1 MRHRPLGHR
10 TPGNLPSDL
19 SGFVGRGAE
28 LAELGRL
35 LGSSRLVTVTGA
47 GGVGK
52 TRLVLAAAR
61 AAADA
66 ASGGANGAAAGAVG
80 GAAPDTAARDTDP
93 AGPGPADPVQ
103 ERYCDGVW
111 LAELASVRDPALL
124 ELTLAEALGLTDH
137 TSRALRTVLAEHL
150 AERRLLLV
158 LDGFEQLVDETAA
171 LVRDLLRRCPG
182 LRVLAAGRR
191 PLSLDGELSR
201 PLAPLDPEEALALLT
216 DRAVAADP
224 AFTLTEANRAVL
236 AELCAR
242 LDGLPLALE
251 LAAGRLRTLSPA
263 QVLSRLE
270 DRFALLTGGSRGA
283 LPRHRALRTAIGWS
297 HELCTAGERLLWA
310 RLSVF
315 AGQFDLDAA
324 EYVCAGPDL
333 PVDSV
338 LDLVGEL
345 LGQSLLIR
353 EETAAGVRYRML
365 ETVRI
370 YGAGWLESLG
380 DARRL
385 RRRHRDWYM
394 GLATWC
400 ELDWFSPRQQEV
412 ASLVEAEL
420 GNLRLALECCLD
432 EPEEI
437 HLGQYLAGTLWFYWA
452 GCGRLAE
459 GRHWLDRTLEGGP
472 GQEIDLGLDL
482 GIDPGLGLGLT
493 LGLADAWGPGP
504 VPRPHGEP
512 EPEAEYESSRLK
524 ALWVLGY
531 VAALQGDSVASMSA
545 LYECRDG
552 AARSG
557 NPVAAAYAV
566 HRMGCL
572 ALVSDDMTR
581 ARELL
586 GGALERYREAGELN
600 SNVLMCQVELAM
612 ALAFQGELPGA
623 LALCEEVRDI
633 CEERG
638 ERWTKAYALYVLAYA
653 ALDAGAPVEARRL
666 LGECVAIN
674 HAFRDLVGLVLA
686 VELLALVT
694 VAEGHPAEAAVLQ
707 GAAEPMWDGVGM
719 QLFGSGYFNAP
730 RLMCEERASELLG
743 AERYAACARH
753 GRSLPV
759 EALVERAL
767 RGPDPAPAPAA
778 GPAARPRGS
787 AGRPVARPG
796 PDSRKPAG
804 SPKGE
809 PAG

>member
-1 MRHRPLGHR
+1 MRQRPIPRR

-19 SGFVGRGAE
+19 SGFVGRGGE
-28 LAELGRL
+28 LSELVRL
-35 LGSSRLVTVTGA
+35 LDSSRLVTVTGA

-66 ASGGANGAAAGAVG
+66 ASGPVRPADAGG
-80 GAAPDTAARDTDP
+80 FGDP
-93 AGPGPADPVQ
+93 AQ

-137 TSRALRTVLAEHL
+137 TTRPPRTVLAEHL
-150 AERRLLLV
+150 ADRRLLLV
-158 LDGFEQLVDETAA
+158 LDGYEQLVDETAG
-171 LVRDLLRRCPG
+171 LVRDLLRRSPG

-191 PLSLDGELSR
+191 PLTLDGELSW
-201 PLAPLDPEEALALLT
+201 PLAPLGPEEALALLIERT
-216 DRAVAADP
+216 SAADP
-224 AFTLTEANRAVL
+224 AFALTEANRAVL

-297 HELCTAGERLLWA
+297 HELCTSGERLLWA

-338 LDLVGEL
+338 LDLIGEL
-345 LGQSLLIR
+345 LGQSLLVR
-353 EETAAGVRYRML
+353 EETPAGVRYRML

-400 ELDWFSPRQQEV
+400 ELDWFSPRQEEV
-412 ASLVEAEL
+412 AALVEAEL
-420 GNLRLALECCLD
+420 PNLRLALECCLD

-452 GCGRLAE
+452 GCGRLTE
-459 GRHWLDRTLEGGP
+459 GRHWLDRTLEG
-472 GQEIDLGLDL
+472 DLGLA
-482 GIDPGLGLGLT
+482 G
-493 LGLADAWGPGP
+493 
-504 VPRPHGEP
+504 
-512 EPEAEYESSRLK
+512 AEYETSRLK

-552 AARSG
+552 AARSE
-557 NPVAAAYAV
+557 NPVAGAYAV

-572 ALVSDDMTR
+572 ALISDDMAR
-581 ARELL
+581 AGELL
-586 GGALERYREAGELN
+586 GSALERYREAGELN

-612 ALAFQGELPGA
+612 ALAFQGDLAGA
-623 LALCEEVRDI
+623 LTLCREVRDI

-653 ALDAGAPVEARRL
+653 ALDAGGTAEARRL
-666 LGECVAIN
+666 LAECVAIN
-674 HAFRDLVGLVLA
+674 HTFRDLVGLVLA

-707 GAAEPMWDGVGM
+707 GAAEPLWDGVGM
-719 QLFGSGYFNAP
+719 RLFGSGYFNAP
-730 RLMCEERASELLG
+730 RLMCQERAGELLG
-743 AERYAACARH
+743 AERYASCAGH
-753 GRSLPV
+753 GRTLPLEV
-759 EALVERAL
+759 LVERAL
-767 RGPDPAPAPAA
+767 RGPEPAPVPT
-778 GPAARPRGS
+778 GPLPRPR
-787 AGRPVARPG
+787 AGAERMERPMARPG
-796 PDSRKPAG
+796 AKSRKPAG
-804 SPKGE
+804 SPEGE

>member
-1 MRHRPLGHR
+1 MRQRPIPRR

-19 SGFVGRGAE
+19 SGFVGRGGE
-28 LAELGRL
+28 LSELGRL
-35 LGSSRLVTVTGA
+35 LDASRLVTVTGA

-66 ASGGANGAAAGAVG
+66 AA
-80 GAAPDTAARDTDP
+80 GAAPS
-93 AGPGPADPVQ
+93 AGVGGPADPAQ

-111 LAELASVRDPALL
+111 LVELASVRDPALL
-124 ELTLAEALGLTDH
+124 ELALAEALGLTDQ
-137 TSRALRTVLAEHL
+137 TTRPPRTVLAEHL

-158 LDGFEQLVDETAA
+158 LDGFEQLVDETAD
-171 LVRDLLRRCPG
+171 LVRDLLRRSPG

-191 PLSLDGELSR
+191 TLTLDGELSW
-201 PLAPLDPEEALALLT
+201 PLAPLDPEEALALLIERT
-216 DRAVAADP
+216 SAADP
-224 AFTLTEANRAVL
+224 SFTLTEANRAVL

-315 AGQFDLDAA
+315 AGPFDLDAA

-345 LGQSLLIR
+345 LGQSLLVR
-353 EETAAGVRYRML
+353 EETPAGVRYRML
-365 ETVRI
+365 ESVRI

-400 ELDWFSPRQQEV
+400 ELDWFSPRQEEV
-412 ASLVEAEL
+412 AALVEAEL
-420 GNLRLALECCLD
+420 PNLRLALECCLD
-432 EPEEI
+432 EPEEV
-437 HLGQYLAGTLWFYWA
+437 HLGQYLAGTLWFFWA
-452 GCGRLAE
+452 GCGRLTE
-459 GRHWLDRTLEGGP
+459 GRHWLDRTLED
-472 GQEIDLGLDL
+472 DLGHS
-482 GIDPGLGLGLT
+482 GSTG
-493 LGLADAWGPGP
+493 
-504 VPRPHGEP
+504 V
-512 EPEAEYESSRLK
+512 EYETSRLK

-552 AARSG
+552 AARSE
-557 NPVAAAYAV
+557 NPVAGAYAV

-572 ALVSDDMTR
+572 ALISDDMTR
-581 ARELL
+581 AGELL
-586 GGALERYREAGELN
+586 GSALERYREAGELN

-612 ALAFQGELPGA
+612 ALAFQGELAGA
-623 LALCEEVRDI
+623 LSLCREVRDI

-653 ALDAGAPVEARRL
+653 ALDAGGTAEARL
-666 LGECVAIN
+666 LLAECVAIN
-674 HAFRDLVGLVLA
+674 HTFRDLVGLVLA

-707 GAAEPMWDGVGM
+707 GAAEPLWDGVGM
-719 QLFGSGYFNAP
+719 RLFGSGYFNAP
-730 RLMCEERASELLG
+730 RLMCQERAGELLG
-743 AERYAACARH
+743 AERYASCARH
-753 GRSLPV
+753 GRTLPLD
-759 EALVERAL
+759 ALVERAL
-767 RGPDPAPAPAA
+767 RGPDPVPVPA
-778 GPAARPRGS
+778 GPLPRPRG
-787 AGRPVARPG
+787 ATERAERPMAHPG
-796 PDSRKPAG
+796 AKSRKPAG
-804 SPKGE
+804 SPEGE

>member
-1 MRHRPLGHR
+1 MQYRNSGARCLPGTRKGPALYAAHADQYAPCPMRQRPIPRR

-19 SGFVGRGAE
+19 SGFVGRGGE
-28 LAELGRL
+28 LSELVRL
-35 LGSSRLVTVTGA
+35 LDSSRLVTVTGA

-66 ASGGANGAAAGAVG
+66 AAGPV
-80 GAAPDTAARDTDP
+80 DP
-93 AGPGPADPVQ
+93 ADAGGPADPAQ

-124 ELTLAEALGLTDH
+124 ELTIAEALGLTDH
-137 TSRALRTVLAEHL
+137 TTRSPRTVLAEHL

-158 LDGFEQLVDETAA
+158 LDGFEQLVDETAG
-171 LVRDLLRRCPG
+171 LVRDLLRRSPG

-191 PLSLDGELSR
+191 PLTLDGELSW
-201 PLAPLDPEEALALLT
+201 PLAPLGPEEALALLIERT
-216 DRAVAADP
+216 SAADP
-224 AFTLTEANRAVL
+224 AFTPTEANRAVL

-297 HELCTAGERLLWA
+297 HELCTSGERLLWA

-338 LDLVGEL
+338 LDLIGEL
-345 LGQSLLIR
+345 LGQSLLVR
-353 EETAAGVRYRML
+353 EETAAGIRYRML
-365 ETVRI
+365 ESVRI

-400 ELDWFSPRQQEV
+400 ELDWFSPRQEEV
-412 ASLVEAEL
+412 AALVEAEL
-420 GNLRLALECCLD
+420 ANLRLALECCLD
-432 EPEEI
+432 EPEEV

-452 GCGRLAE
+452 GCGRLTE
-459 GRHWLDRTLEGGP
+459 GRHWLDRTLEG
-472 GQEIDLGLDL
+472 DLGLA
-482 GIDPGLGLGLT
+482 G
-493 LGLADAWGPGP
+493 
-504 VPRPHGEP
+504 
-512 EPEAEYESSRLK
+512 AEYETSRLK

-552 AARSG
+552 AVRSE
-557 NPVAAAYAV
+557 NPVAGAYAV

-572 ALVSDDMTR
+572 ALISDDMAR
-581 ARELL
+581 AGELL
-586 GGALERYREAGELN
+586 GSALERYREAGELN

-612 ALAFQGELPGA
+612 ALAFQGELAGA
-623 LALCEEVRDI
+623 LTLCREVRDI

-653 ALDAGAPVEARRL
+653 ALDAGGAAEARRL
-666 LGECVAIN
+666 LTECVAIN
-674 HAFRDLVGLVLA
+674 HTFHDLVGLVLA
-686 VELLALVT
+686 LELLALVT

-707 GAAEPMWDGVGM
+707 GAAEPLWDGVGM
-719 QLFGSGYFNAP
+719 RLFGSGYFNAP
-730 RLMCEERASELLG
+730 RLMCQERAGELLG
-743 AERYAACARH
+743 AERYASCAGH
-753 GRSLPV
+753 GRTLPLD
-759 EALVERAL
+759 ELVERAL
-767 RGPDPAPAPAA
+767 RGPEPAPAPT
-778 GPAARPRGS
+778 GPLPRPR
-787 AGRPVARPG
+787 AGTERVDRPMARPG
-796 PDSRKPAG
+796 VKSRKPAD
-804 SPKGE
+804 SPEGE

>member
-1 MRHRPLGHR
+1 MRHRPHGHR

-19 SGFVGRGAE
+19 SGFVGRGVE

-35 LGSSRLVTVTGA
+35 LDSSRLVTVTGA

-61 AAADA
+61 AAAE
-66 ASGGANGAAAGAVG
+66 AAAEA
-80 GAAPDTAARDTDP
+80 
-93 AGPGPADPVQ
+93 GPADPDGPAGSAGPAQ

-111 LAELASVRDPALL
+111 LAELACVRDPALL
-124 ELTLAEALGLTDH
+124 ELTIAESLGLTDH
-137 TSRALRTVLAEHL
+137 TTRPLRTVLAEHL

-171 LVRDLLRRCPG
+171 LVRELLRRSPG

-191 PLSLDGELSR
+191 PLTLDGELSW
-201 PLAPLDPEEALALLT
+201 PLAPLAPDEALALLT
-216 DRAVAADP
+216 ERAASADP
-224 AFTLTEANRAVL
+224 GFAPTEADRAVL
-236 AELCAR
+236 AELCVR

-251 LAAGRLRTLSPA
+251 LAAGRLRTLSPS

-270 DRFALLTGGSRGA
+270 DRFGLLTGGGRGA

-345 LGQSLLIR
+345 LGQSLLVR

-380 DARRL
+380 DATRL

-412 ASLVEAEL
+412 AALVEAEL
-420 GNLRLALECCLD
+420 ANLRLALECCLD

-472 GQEIDLGLDL
+472 GHGLDL
-482 GIDPGLGLGLT
+482 SELDLGPDLSLELGLGL
-493 LGLADAWGPGP
+493 AGPSDP
-504 VPRPHGEP
+504 DR
-512 EPEAEYESSRLK
+512 EYEGSRLK

-531 VAALQGDSVASMSA
+531 VAALQGDAVASMSA

-552 AARSG
+552 AAQSG

-572 ALVSDDMTR
+572 ALISDDMVR

-612 ALAFQGELPGA
+612 TLAFQGEPAGA

-653 ALDAGAPVEARRL
+653 ALDSGDPAGARRL

-674 HAFRDLVGLVLA
+674 HTFRDLVGLVLA

-730 RLMCEERASELLG
+730 RLMCQERAGELLG
-743 AERYAACARH
+743 TERYASCARH
-753 GRSLPV
+753 GRTLSV
-759 EALVERAL
+759 DALVERAL
-767 RGPDPAPAPAA
+767 RGPEPAPAPRSAA
-778 GPAARPRGS
+778 PLPRPRTTDG
-787 AGRPVARPG
+787 AATGFPR
-796 PDSRKPAG
+796 SRKPAG

>member
-1 MRHRPLGHR
+1 MRQRPIPRR

-19 SGFVGRGAE
+19 SGFVGRGGE

-35 LGSSRLVTVTGA
+35 LDVSRLVTVTGA

-66 ASGGANGAAAGAVG
+66 ADAPVRPAGVG
-80 GAAPDTAARDTDP
+80 GSSDP
-93 AGPGPADPVQ
+93 AQ

-137 TSRALRTVLAEHL
+137 TTRPLRTVLAEHL

-158 LDGFEQLVDETAA
+158 LDGFEQLVDETAD
-171 LVRDLLRRCPG
+171 LVRDLLRRSPG

-191 PLSLDGELSR
+191 PLTLDGELSW
-201 PLAPLDPEEALALLT
+201 PLAPLGPEEALALLIERT
-216 DRAVAADP
+216 SAADP
-224 AFTLTEANRAVL
+224 AFTLTESNRAVL

-297 HELCTAGERLLWA
+297 HELCTSGERLLWA

-338 LDLVGEL
+338 LDLIGEL
-345 LGQSLLIR
+345 LGQSLLVR
-353 EETAAGVRYRML
+353 EDTAAGVRYRML
-365 ETVRI
+365 ESVRI

-400 ELDWFSPRQQEV
+400 ELDWFSPRQEEV
-412 ASLVEAEL
+412 AALVEAEL
-420 GNLRLALECCLD
+420 PNLRLALECCLD

-452 GCGRLAE
+452 GCGRLTE
-459 GRHWLDRTLEGGP
+459 GRHWLDRTLEG
-472 GQEIDLGLDL
+472 DLGLA
-482 GIDPGLGLGLT
+482 G
-493 LGLADAWGPGP
+493 
-504 VPRPHGEP
+504 
-512 EPEAEYESSRLK
+512 AEYESSRLK

-552 AARSG
+552 AARSE
-557 NPVAAAYAV
+557 NPVAGAYAV

-572 ALVSDDMTR
+572 ALVSDDMGR
-581 ARELL
+581 AGELL
-586 GGALERYREAGELN
+586 GSALERYREAGELN

-612 ALAFQGELPGA
+612 TLAFQGELAGA
-623 LALCEEVRDI
+623 LSLCREVRDI

-653 ALDAGAPVEARRL
+653 ALDAGGTAEARRL
-666 LGECVAIN
+666 LTECVAIN

-707 GAAEPMWDGVGM
+707 GAAEPLWDGVGM
-719 QLFGSGYFNAP
+719 RLFGSGYFNAP
-730 RLMCEERASELLG
+730 RLMCQERAGELLG
-743 AERYAACARH
+743 AERYASCARH
-753 GRSLPV
+753 GRTLPLD
-759 EALVERAL
+759 ALVERAL
-767 RGPDPAPAPAA
+767 RGPEPAPVAA
-778 GPAARPRGS
+778 GPLPRPRGV
-787 AGRPVARPG
+787 AERAERTERPLAHPG
-796 PDSRKPAG
+796 AKSRKPAG
-804 SPKGE
+804 SPEGE

>member
-1 MRHRPLGHR
+1 MRPGPIPRR

-19 SGFVGRGAE
+19 SGFVGRAGE

-61 AAADA
+61 AAA
-66 ASGGANGAAAGAVG
+66 GAAADVVA
-80 GAAPDTAARDTDP
+80 
-93 AGPGPADPVQ
+93 GPADPAQ

-137 TSRALRTVLAEHL
+137 TTRPTRTVLAEHL

-158 LDGFEQLVDETAA
+158 LDGFEQLVDETAD
-171 LVRDLLRRCPG
+171 LVRDLLRRSPG

-191 PLSLDGELSR
+191 PLTLDGELSW
-201 PLAPLDPEEALALLT
+201 PLAPLDPEEALALLIERT
-216 DRAVAADP
+216 SAADP
-224 AFTLTEANRAVL
+224 AFALTETNRAAL

-345 LGQSLLIR
+345 LGQSLLVR

-365 ETVRI
+365 ESVRI

-400 ELDWFSPRQQEV
+400 ELDWFSPRQEEV
-412 ASLVEAEL
+412 AALVEAEL
-420 GNLRLALECCLD
+420 PNLRLALECCLD
-432 EPEEI
+432 EPEET

-452 GCGRLAE
+452 GCGRLTE
-459 GRHWLDRTLEGGP
+459 GRHWLDRTLE
-472 GQEIDLGLDL
+472 D
-482 GIDPGLGLGLT
+482 GLGLAGS
-493 LGLADAWGPGP
+493 
-504 VPRPHGEP
+504 
-512 EPEAEYESSRLK
+512 EYESSRLK

-552 AARSG
+552 AARSE
-557 NPVAAAYAV
+557 NPVAGAYAV

-572 ALVSDDMTR
+572 ALVSDDMAR
-581 ARELL
+581 AGELL
-586 GGALERYREAGELN
+586 GSALERYREAGELN

-612 ALAFQGELPGA
+612 ALAFQGELAGA
-623 LALCEEVRDI
+623 LSLCREVRDI

-653 ALDAGAPVEARRL
+653 ELDAGGTAEARRL
-666 LGECVAIN
+666 LAECVAIN
-674 HAFRDLVGLVLA
+674 HTFRDRVGLVLA

-707 GAAEPMWDGVGM
+707 GAAEPLWDGVGM
-719 QLFGSGYFNAP
+719 RLFGSGYFNAP
-730 RLMCEERASELLG
+730 RLMCQERAGELLG
-743 AERYAACARH
+743 AERYASCARH
-753 GRSLPV
+753 GRALSLDG
-759 EALVERAL
+759 LVERAL
-767 RGPDPAPAPAA
+767 RGPEPAPVPA
-778 GPAARPRGS
+778 GPLPRPRGGS
-787 AGRPVARPG
+787 DRPMARPG
-796 PDSRKPAG
+796 TSTAAGATGVKNRKPAG
-804 SPKGE
+804 SPEGE

>member
-1 MRHRPLGHR
+1 MRHRPVGHR

-19 SGFVGRGAE
+19 SGFVGRGRE
-28 LAELGRL
+28 LAEVERL
-35 LGSSRLVTVTGA
+35 LESSRLVTVTGA

-61 AAADA
+61 AALDA
-66 ASGGANGAAAGAVG
+66 AAPASSDPTGSAGQAA
-80 GAAPDTAARDTDP
+80 
-93 AGPGPADPVQ
+93 PADPARD
-103 ERYCDGVW
+103 RYRDGAW
-111 LAELASVRDPALL
+111 LAELATVRDPALL
-124 ELTLAEALGLTDH
+124 ELALAEALGLTDH
-137 TSRALRTVLAEHL
+137 TTRPLRTVLAEHL

-171 LVRDLLRRCPG
+171 LVRDLLRSCPG

-191 PLSLDGELSR
+191 PLTLDGELSW
-201 PLAPLDPEEALALLT
+201 PLAPLGPEEALALLT
-216 DRAVAADP
+216 ERAVAADP
-224 AFTLTEANRAVL
+224 AFAPTEATRPVL
-236 AELCAR
+236 AEVCAR

-297 HELCTAGERLLWA
+297 HELCTTAERLLWA

-333 PVDSV
+333 PADSV

-345 LGQSLLIR
+345 LGQSLLVR

-420 GNLRLALECCLD
+420 PNLRLALECCLD
-432 EPEEI
+432 EPGEI

-459 GRHWLDRTLEGGP
+459 GRHWLDRTLECGP
-472 GQEIDLGLDL
+472 GQELGLGLDL
-482 GIDPGLGLGLT
+482 GLGPGLA
-493 LGLADAWGPGP
+493 LGLADAWGPGLGP
-504 VPRPHGEP
+504 EP
-512 EPEAEYESSRLK
+512 EPEPGGEPEAEYEGSRLK

-531 VAALQGDSVASMSA
+531 VAALQGDAVASMSA

-552 AARSG
+552 AAQSG

-572 ALVSDDMTR
+572 ALISDDMPR

-612 ALAFQGELPGA
+612 TLAFQGELAGA

-653 ALDAGAPVEARRL
+653 ALDAGAPAEARGL
-666 LGECVAIN
+666 LVECVSIN

-694 VAEGHPAEAAVLQ
+694 LAEGHPAEAAVLQ
-707 GAAEPMWDGVGM
+707 GAAEPVWDGVGM
-719 QLFGSGYFNAP
+719 QLFGSAYFNAP
-730 RLMCEERASELLG
+730 RLMCEERAGEMLG

-753 GRSLPV
+753 GRALTV
-759 EALVERAL
+759 DALVERAL
-767 RGPDPAPAPAA
+767 RGPDPAPEPK
-778 GPAARPRGS
+778 GPLPRPR
-787 AGRPVARPG
+787 AAADRPVVRPG
-796 PDSRKPAG
+796 AKSRKPAG

>member
-1 MRHRPLGHR
+1 MRQRPIPRR

-19 SGFVGRGAE
+19 SGFVGRGGE
-28 LAELGRL
+28 LSELGRL
-35 LGSSRLVTVTGA
+35 LDASRLVTVTGA

-66 ASGGANGAAAGAVG
+66 A
-80 GAAPDTAARDTDP
+80 
-93 AGPGPADPVQ
+93 AGPVRASDAGGPADPAQ
-103 ERYCDGVW
+103 ERYFDGVW

-137 TSRALRTVLAEHL
+137 TTRPPRTVLAEHL

-158 LDGFEQLVDETAA
+158 LDGFEQLVDETAD
-171 LVRDLLRRCPG
+171 LVRDLLRRSPG

-191 PLSLDGELSR
+191 PLTLDGELSW
-201 PLAPLDPEEALALLT
+201 PLAPLDPEEALALLIERT
-216 DRAVAADP
+216 SAADP
-224 AFTLTEANRAVL
+224 AFALTEANRAVL

-251 LAAGRLRTLSPA
+251 LAAGRLRTLSPE

-345 LGQSLLIR
+345 LGQSLLVR

-365 ETVRI
+365 ESVRI

-400 ELDWFSPRQQEV
+400 ELDWFSPRQEEV
-412 ASLVEAEL
+412 AALVEAEL
-420 GNLRLALECCLD
+420 PNLRLALECCLD

-437 HLGQYLAGTLWFYWA
+437 HLGQYLAGTLWFFWA
-452 GCGRLAE
+452 GCGRLTE
-459 GRHWLDRTLEGGP
+459 GRHWLDRTLEG
-472 GQEIDLGLDL
+472 DLGL
-482 GIDPGLGLGLT
+482 
-493 LGLADAWGPGP
+493 AGP
-504 VPRPHGEP
+504 
-512 EPEAEYESSRLK
+512 EYESSRLK

-552 AARSG
+552 AARSE
-557 NPVAAAYAV
+557 NPVAGAYAV

-572 ALVSDDMTR
+572 ALISDDMTR
-581 ARELL
+581 AGELL
-586 GGALERYREAGELN
+586 GSALERYREAGELN

-612 ALAFQGELPGA
+612 ALAFQGDLAGA
-623 LALCEEVRDI
+623 LSLCREVRDI

-653 ALDAGAPVEARRL
+653 ALDAGGTAEARRL
-666 LGECVAIN
+666 LAECVAIN
-674 HAFRDLVGLVLA
+674 HTFRDLVGLVLA

-707 GAAEPMWDGVGM
+707 GAAEPLWDGVGM
-719 QLFGSGYFNAP
+719 RLFGSGYFNAP
-730 RLMCEERASELLG
+730 RLMCQERAGELLG
-743 AERYAACARH
+743 AERYASCARH
-753 GRSLPV
+753 GRTLPLD
-759 EALVERAL
+759 ALVERAL
-767 RGPDPAPAPAA
+767 RGPEPAPVPA
-778 GPAARPRGS
+778 GPLPRPRG
-787 AGRPVARPG
+787 ATERAERPMAHPG
-796 PDSRKPAG
+796 AKSRKPAG
-804 SPKGE
+804 SPEGE

>member
-1 MRHRPLGHR
+1 MRQRPIPRR

-19 SGFVGRGAE
+19 SGFVGRGGE
-28 LAELGRL
+28 LSELGRL
-35 LGSSRLVTVTGA
+35 LDASRLVTVTGA

-52 TRLVLAAAR
+52 TRLVLTAAR

-66 ASGGANGAAAGAVG
+66 A
-80 GAAPDTAARDTDP
+80 
-93 AGPGPADPVQ
+93 AGPVRPPDAGGPADPAQ
-103 ERYCDGVW
+103 ERYFDGVW

-137 TSRALRTVLAEHL
+137 TTRPPRTVLAEHL

-158 LDGFEQLVDETAA
+158 LDGFEQLVDETAD
-171 LVRDLLRRCPG
+171 LVRDLLRRSPG

-191 PLSLDGELSR
+191 PLTLDGELSW
-201 PLAPLDPEEALALLT
+201 PLAPLDPEEALALLIERT
-216 DRAVAADP
+216 SAADP
-224 AFTLTEANRAVL
+224 SFALTEANRAVL

-251 LAAGRLRTLSPA
+251 LAAGRLRTLSPE

-345 LGQSLLIR
+345 LGQSLLVR

-365 ETVRI
+365 ESVRI

-400 ELDWFSPRQQEV
+400 ELDWFSPRQEEV
-412 ASLVEAEL
+412 AALVEAEL
-420 GNLRLALECCLD
+420 PNLRLALECCLD

-437 HLGQYLAGTLWFYWA
+437 HLGQYLAGTLWFFWA
-452 GCGRLAE
+452 GCGRLTE
-459 GRHWLDRTLEGGP
+459 GRHWLDRTLEG
-472 GQEIDLGLDL
+472 DLGL
-482 GIDPGLGLGLT
+482 
-493 LGLADAWGPGP
+493 AGP
-504 VPRPHGEP
+504 
-512 EPEAEYESSRLK
+512 EYESSRLK

-552 AARSG
+552 AARSE
-557 NPVAAAYAV
+557 NPLAGAYAV

-572 ALVSDDMTR
+572 ALISDDMTR
-581 ARELL
+581 AGELL
-586 GGALERYREAGELN
+586 GSALERYREAGELN

-612 ALAFQGELPGA
+612 ALAFQGDLAGA
-623 LALCEEVRDI
+623 LSLCREVRDI

-653 ALDAGAPVEARRL
+653 ALDAGGTAEARRL
-666 LGECVAIN
+666 LAECVAIN
-674 HAFRDLVGLVLA
+674 HTFRDLVGLVLA

-707 GAAEPMWDGVGM
+707 GAAEPLWDGVGM
-719 QLFGSGYFNAP
+719 RLFGSGYFNAP
-730 RLMCEERASELLG
+730 RLMCQERAGELLG
-743 AERYAACARH
+743 AERYASCARH
-753 GRSLPV
+753 GRTLPLDT
-759 EALVERAL
+759 LVERAL
-767 RGPDPAPAPAA
+767 RGPEPAPVPA
-778 GPAARPRGS
+778 GPLPRPRGTTER
-787 AGRPVARPG
+787 AERPMVHPG
-796 PDSRKPAG
+796 AKSRKPAG
-804 SPKGE
+804 SPEGE

>member
-1 MRHRPLGHR
+1 MRQRPIPRR

-19 SGFVGRGAE
+19 SGFVGRGGE
-28 LAELGRL
+28 LSELGRL
-35 LGSSRLVTVTGA
+35 LDASRLVTVTGA

-66 ASGGANGAAAGAVG
+66 AAGAL
-80 GAAPDTAARDTDP
+80 PP
-93 AGPGPADPVQ
+93 AGAGGPADPAQ

-111 LAELASVRDPALL
+111 LVELASVRDPALL
-124 ELTLAEALGLTDH
+124 ELALAEALGLTDQ
-137 TSRALRTVLAEHL
+137 TTRPPRTVLAEHL

-158 LDGFEQLVDETAA
+158 LDGFEQLVDETAD
-171 LVRDLLRRCPG
+171 LVRDLLRRSPG

-191 PLSLDGELSR
+191 PLTLDGELSW
-201 PLAPLDPEEALALLT
+201 PLAPLDPEEALALLIERT
-216 DRAVAADP
+216 SAADP
-224 AFTLTEANRAVL
+224 SFTLTEANRAAL

-315 AGQFDLDAA
+315 AGPFDLDAA

-345 LGQSLLIR
+345 LGQSLLVR
-353 EETAAGVRYRML
+353 EETPAGVRYRML
-365 ETVRI
+365 ESVRI

-400 ELDWFSPRQQEV
+400 ELDWFSPRQEEV
-412 ASLVEAEL
+412 AALVEAEL
-420 GNLRLALECCLD
+420 PNLRLALECCLD
-432 EPEEI
+432 EPEEV
-437 HLGQYLAGTLWFYWA
+437 HLGQYLAGTLWFFWA
-452 GCGRLAE
+452 GCGRLTE
-459 GRHWLDRTLEGGP
+459 GRHWLDRTLED
-472 GQEIDLGLDL
+472 DLGLA
-482 GIDPGLGLGLT
+482 G
-493 LGLADAWGPGP
+493 
-504 VPRPHGEP
+504 
-512 EPEAEYESSRLK
+512 AEYESSRLK

-552 AARSG
+552 AARSE
-557 NPVAAAYAV
+557 NPVAGAYAV

-572 ALVSDDMTR
+572 ALISDDMTR
-581 ARELL
+581 AGELL
-586 GGALERYREAGELN
+586 GSALERYREAGELN

-612 ALAFQGELPGA
+612 ALAFQGELAGA
-623 LALCEEVRDI
+623 LSLCREVRDI

-653 ALDAGAPVEARRL
+653 ALDAGGTAEARL
-666 LGECVAIN
+666 LLAECVAIN
-674 HAFRDLVGLVLA
+674 HTFRDLVGLVLA

-707 GAAEPMWDGVGM
+707 GAAEPLWDGVGM
-719 QLFGSGYFNAP
+719 RLFGSGYFNAP
-730 RLMCEERASELLG
+730 RLMCQERAGELLG
-743 AERYAACARH
+743 AERYASCARH
-753 GRSLPV
+753 GRTLPLD
-759 EALVERAL
+759 ALVERAL
-767 RGPDPAPAPAA
+767 RGPDPVPVPA
-778 GPAARPRGS
+778 GPLPRPRG
-787 AGRPVARPG
+787 ATERAERPMAHPG
-796 PDSRKPAG
+796 AKSRKPAG
-804 SPKGE
+804 SPEGE